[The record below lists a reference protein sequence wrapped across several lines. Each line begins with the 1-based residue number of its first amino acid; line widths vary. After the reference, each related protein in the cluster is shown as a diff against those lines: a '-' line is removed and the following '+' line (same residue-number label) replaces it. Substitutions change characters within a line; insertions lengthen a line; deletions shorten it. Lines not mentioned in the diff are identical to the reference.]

1 MKKNKITALI
11 VITFMFFTG
20 NTYAVLENHRQI
32 DVTIKN
38 INLNNTNISLLFP
51 VDYIEVIL
59 SNENIQKYSVST
71 QKLSDIKEITKY
83 IDDKNYLQAL
93 KIDNSGDVSISA
105 IEGLD
110 GNINDNY
117 FFYKGKEYIEMNI
130 SDVMKD
136 KNYNKSNWPKNSIV
150 FTQNININYDK
161 TNIKIL
167 IDDTKLN
174 KSTIISLDNYKYE
187 KVKNSTN
194 SYLMNIDYTYS
205 KMINK
210 PLIIILFIIV
220 LLLFFSYYHIK
231 NEPSFKNKTTK
242 WLSLYE
248 WEYFFITGYKK
259 YFIEKKWRKRQ
270 KFSMT
275 KNYLQ
280 KHEKVVI
287 INS

>member
-11 VITFMFFTG
+11 VITFMFFME

-59 SNENIQKYSVST
+59 SNENIQKYSIST

-83 IDDKNYLQAL
+83 IDAKNYLQAL

-220 LLLFFSYYHIK
+220 LLLFFSYYYIK
-231 NEPSFKNKTTK
+231 NESSFKNKTTK
-242 WLSLYE
+242 
-248 WEYFFITGYKK
+248 
-259 YFIEKKWRKRQ
+259 
-270 KFSMT
+270 
-275 KNYLQ
+275 
-280 KHEKVVI
+280 
-287 INS
+287 

>member
-59 SNENIQKYSVST
+59 SDENIQKYSVST

-187 KVKNSTN
+187 KVKNSKN
-194 SYLMNIDYTYS
+194 SYLMNIDYIYS

-220 LLLFFSYYHIK
+220 LLLFFSYYYIK
-231 NEPSFKNKTTK
+231 NESSFKNKTTK
-242 WLSLYE
+242 
-248 WEYFFITGYKK
+248 
-259 YFIEKKWRKRQ
+259 
-270 KFSMT
+270 
-275 KNYLQ
+275 
-280 KHEKVVI
+280 
-287 INS
+287 

>member
-11 VITFMFFTG
+11 VITFMFFMG

-93 KIDNSGDVSISA
+93 KIDNSGDVSISD

-210 PLIIILFIIV
+210 PFIIVLFIIV
-220 LLLFFSYYHIK
+220 LLLFFSYYYIK
-231 NEPSFKNKTTK
+231 NESSFKNKTTK
-242 WLSLYE
+242 
-248 WEYFFITGYKK
+248 
-259 YFIEKKWRKRQ
+259 
-270 KFSMT
+270 
-275 KNYLQ
+275 
-280 KHEKVVI
+280 
-287 INS
+287 

>member
-11 VITFMFFTG
+11 VITFMFFME

-210 PLIIILFIIV
+210 PFIIVLFIIV
-220 LLLFFSYYHIK
+220 LLLFFSYYYIK
-231 NEPSFKNKTTK
+231 NESSFKNKTTK
-242 WLSLYE
+242 
-248 WEYFFITGYKK
+248 
-259 YFIEKKWRKRQ
+259 
-270 KFSMT
+270 
-275 KNYLQ
+275 
-280 KHEKVVI
+280 
-287 INS
+287 

>member
-11 VITFMFFTG
+11 VITFMFFME

-83 IDDKNYLQAL
+83 IDAKNYLQAL

-220 LLLFFSYYHIK
+220 LLLFFSYYYIK
-231 NEPSFKNKTTK
+231 NESSFKNKTTK
-242 WLSLYE
+242 
-248 WEYFFITGYKK
+248 
-259 YFIEKKWRKRQ
+259 
-270 KFSMT
+270 
-275 KNYLQ
+275 
-280 KHEKVVI
+280 
-287 INS
+287 

>member
-11 VITFMFFTG
+11 VITFMFFME

-83 IDDKNYLQAL
+83 IDAKNYLQAL

-210 PLIIILFIIV
+210 HLIIILFIIV
-220 LLLFFSYYHIK
+220 LLLFFSYYYIK
-231 NEPSFKNKTTK
+231 NESSFKNKTTK
-242 WLSLYE
+242 
-248 WEYFFITGYKK
+248 
-259 YFIEKKWRKRQ
+259 
-270 KFSMT
+270 
-275 KNYLQ
+275 
-280 KHEKVVI
+280 
-287 INS
+287 

>member
-11 VITFMFFTG
+11 VITFMFFME

-83 IDDKNYLQAL
+83 IDAKNYLQAL

-187 KVKNSTN
+187 KVKNSKN

-220 LLLFFSYYHIK
+220 LLLFFSYYYIK
-231 NEPSFKNKTTK
+231 NESSFKNKTTK
-242 WLSLYE
+242 
-248 WEYFFITGYKK
+248 
-259 YFIEKKWRKRQ
+259 
-270 KFSMT
+270 
-275 KNYLQ
+275 
-280 KHEKVVI
+280 
-287 INS
+287 

>member
-242 WLSLYE
+242 
-248 WEYFFITGYKK
+248 
-259 YFIEKKWRKRQ
+259 
-270 KFSMT
+270 
-275 KNYLQ
+275 
-280 KHEKVVI
+280 
-287 INS
+287 

>member
-11 VITFMFFTG
+11 VITFMFFME

-220 LLLFFSYYHIK
+220 LLLFFSYYYIK
-231 NEPSFKNKTTK
+231 NESSFKNKTTK
-242 WLSLYE
+242 
-248 WEYFFITGYKK
+248 
-259 YFIEKKWRKRQ
+259 
-270 KFSMT
+270 
-275 KNYLQ
+275 
-280 KHEKVVI
+280 
-287 INS
+287 

>member
-210 PLIIILFIIV
+210 PLIIVLFIIV
-220 LLLFFSYYHIK
+220 LLLFFSYYYIK
-231 NEPSFKNKTTK
+231 NESSFKNKTTK
-242 WLSLYE
+242 
-248 WEYFFITGYKK
+248 
-259 YFIEKKWRKRQ
+259 
-270 KFSMT
+270 
-275 KNYLQ
+275 
-280 KHEKVVI
+280 
-287 INS
+287 

>member
-59 SNENIQKYSVST
+59 SDENIQKYSVST

-187 KVKNSTN
+187 KVKNSKN

-220 LLLFFSYYHIK
+220 LLLFFSYYYIK
-231 NEPSFKNKTTK
+231 NESSFKNKTTK
-242 WLSLYE
+242 
-248 WEYFFITGYKK
+248 
-259 YFIEKKWRKRQ
+259 
-270 KFSMT
+270 
-275 KNYLQ
+275 
-280 KHEKVVI
+280 
-287 INS
+287 

>member
-59 SNENIQKYSVST
+59 SDENIQKYSVST

-187 KVKNSTN
+187 KVKNSMN

-210 PLIIILFIIV
+210 HLIIVLFIIV
-220 LLLFFSYYHIK
+220 LLLFFSYYYIK
-231 NEPSFKNKTTK
+231 NESSFKNKTTK
-242 WLSLYE
+242 
-248 WEYFFITGYKK
+248 
-259 YFIEKKWRKRQ
+259 
-270 KFSMT
+270 
-275 KNYLQ
+275 
-280 KHEKVVI
+280 
-287 INS
+287 

>member
-11 VITFMFFTG
+11 VITFMFFME

-83 IDDKNYLQAL
+83 IDAKNYLQAL

-150 FTQNININYDK
+150 FTQNTNINYDK

-210 PLIIILFIIV
+210 HLIIILFIIV
-220 LLLFFSYYHIK
+220 LLLFFSYYYIK
-231 NEPSFKNKTTK
+231 NESSFKNKTTK
-242 WLSLYE
+242 
-248 WEYFFITGYKK
+248 
-259 YFIEKKWRKRQ
+259 
-270 KFSMT
+270 
-275 KNYLQ
+275 
-280 KHEKVVI
+280 
-287 INS
+287 